1 MEVSCI
7 LDRRK
12 EAFKISDDIALNA
25 LSIEGILME
34 ERVHSLVEI
43 KFSDIQSSLKVDWLN
58 IE

>member
-1 MEVSCI
+1 
-7 LDRRK
+7 
-12 EAFKISDDIALNA
+12 
-25 LSIEGILME
+25 LME